1 MRKLTPGETVSV
13 SHRLLG
19 WVRGVL
25 VRVEEDG
32 TAIIRLDDHDG
43 VFLKVP
49 ARLVFHPDDSSDS

>member
-1 MRKLTPGETVSV
+1 MRRLTPGESVSV

-49 ARLVFHPDDSSDS
+49 TRIVFHTDDSSDS